1 MSGIEHKKRHVE
13 LHRSLDELVAD
24 FVAQTGR
31 LPSETTIM
39 DLMRWSH
46 EQTIAPTG
54 QCSGERAI
62 KAPI

>member
-1 MSGIEHKKRHVE
+1 MSEVEHKKRHIK
-13 LHRSLDELVAD
+13 LHRNFDELVAD

-31 LPSETTIM
+31 LISETTIM

-46 EQTIAPTG
+46 EQTIVPTG